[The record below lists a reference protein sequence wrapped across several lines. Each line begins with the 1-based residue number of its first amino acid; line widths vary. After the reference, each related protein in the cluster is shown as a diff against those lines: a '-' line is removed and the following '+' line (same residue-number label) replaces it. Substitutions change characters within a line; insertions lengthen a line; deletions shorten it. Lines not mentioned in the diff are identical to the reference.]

1 MDLAYSM
8 CITSVSYLIYCF
20 YYYEN
25 SYFQLRNLR
34 IIPNK
39 MKRGVVR
46 KEYKESIA
54 FKSWIL

>member
-1 MDLAYSM
+1 
-8 CITSVSYLIYCF
+8 
-20 YYYEN
+20 
-25 SYFQLRNLR
+25 
-34 IIPNK
+34 